1 MGVTTFVAKTSRAD
15 SITSLTGG
23 KPAVWFVAFHLAFAP
38 LPASAKQNI
47 GASVRSKI
55 AMSNGNPVTKAYPD
69 DFSRTAFIGGGN
81 PEASW
86 FVFFCDANGQSTAV
100 DCQSVRQSFHDLGK
114 SWLDVPSDSA
124 DRAHFAEVDCSMHQ
138 NLCMKLTGIVNA
150 GSHQPSVIHYHH
162 GAPLEAWTPI
172 DDSRSV
178 EQQLVAWQKI
188 EFRTRF
194 RAEAGFRGIVARIR
208 KGVFDALPFAFSEPR
223 VTAFGLAVVTFQIAV
238 VIRLLAT
245 GLSLW
250 PKQAP
255 KDTMEPK
262 SDLAS
267 KTSVLRAA
275 DE

>member
-1 MGVTTFVAKTSRAD
+1 MGVQSFVAKTPRAA
-15 SITSLTGG
+15 SITSLIGR
-23 KPAVWFVAFHLAFAP
+23 KAAVLFVAAHLAFAP

-47 GASVRSKI
+47 GALVRSRI
-55 AMSNGNPVTKAYPD
+55 ALSNGIPVTKAYPD

-86 FVFFCDANGQSTAV
+86 FVFFCDANGRSTAV
-100 DCQSVRQSFHDLGK
+100 DCDAVRRHFHDLGK
-114 SWLDVPSDSA
+114 SWLEVPSDSA

-138 NLCMKLTGIVNA
+138 NLCMKLTRIVNA

-172 DDSRSV
+172 EDSRLV
-178 EQQLVAWQKI
+178 EQQLTAWQKN

-194 RAEAGFRGIVARIR
+194 RAEASVRGIVARIC
-208 KGVFDALPFAFSEPR
+208 KGAVDALPLAFSEPR
-223 VTAFGLAVVTFQIAV
+223 VTAFGLAFVTFQIAV

-250 PKQAP
+250 PKRAR
-255 KDTMEPK
+255 KSKMESK
-262 SDLAS
+262 SDLAG
-267 KTSVLRAA
+267 KTGVLRAA
-275 DE
+275 AQ

>member
-1 MGVTTFVAKTSRAD
+1 MGVQAFVAKTSRAD
-15 SITSLTGG
+15 LITSLSGR
-23 KPAVWFVAFHLAFAP
+23 KASVLFVIFHLACAP

-47 GASVRSKI
+47 GALVRSKI
-55 AMSNGNPVTKAYPD
+55 ALSNRIPVTKAYPD
-69 DFSRTAFIGGGN
+69 DFSQTAFIGGGN

-86 FVFFCDANGQSTAV
+86 FVFFCDANGRSTAV
-100 DCQSVRQSFHDLGK
+100 DCNAVRQNFHDLGK

-178 EQQLVAWQKI
+178 EQQLVAWQKN

-194 RAEAGFRGIVARIR
+194 RAEASFRGIVARIR
-208 KGVFDALPFAFSEPR
+208 KGAFDALPFEFSEPR

-275 DE
+275 DQ